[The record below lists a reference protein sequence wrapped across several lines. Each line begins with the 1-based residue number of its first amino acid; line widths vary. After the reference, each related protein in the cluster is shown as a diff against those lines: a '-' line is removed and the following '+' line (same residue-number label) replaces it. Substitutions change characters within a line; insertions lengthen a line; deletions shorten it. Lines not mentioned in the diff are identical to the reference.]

1 MFIVF
6 ASLSSI
12 SWLKTFFFSPFQ
24 SPVIGQSVI
33 SISAFSKIKNI
44 FRSTSSENDSKIPE
58 EVTDLTVEPII
69 NSILSLDYLVSSLY
83 FIIMNFRCTSFPV
96 WVQFKTQ
103 VEVLFKAWALSWY
116 IWTFSE
122 NENEDYYVSLCMDI
136 FGHWDS

>member
-1 MFIVF
+1 MLGLIRLAQNFIFSEKLISDLETNRFTVNVNPVTFKVISWNILFSKLIYDDPNLKITTQQMFIVF

-58 EVTDLTVEPII
+58 VTDLTVEPII
-69 NSILSLDYLVSSLY
+69 NSILSLDYLVSSL
-83 FIIMNFRCTSFPV
+83 
-96 WVQFKTQ
+96 
-103 VEVLFKAWALSWY
+103 
-116 IWTFSE
+116 
-122 NENEDYYVSLCMDI
+122 
-136 FGHWDS
+136 

>member
-33 SISAFSKIKNI
+33 SISPFSKMKNI
-44 FRSTSSENDSKIPE
+44 FRSTSSENDSKIP

-83 FIIMNFRCTSFPV
+83 FIIMNFRCTSFP
-96 WVQFKTQ
+96 
-103 VEVLFKAWALSWY
+103 AWALSWY